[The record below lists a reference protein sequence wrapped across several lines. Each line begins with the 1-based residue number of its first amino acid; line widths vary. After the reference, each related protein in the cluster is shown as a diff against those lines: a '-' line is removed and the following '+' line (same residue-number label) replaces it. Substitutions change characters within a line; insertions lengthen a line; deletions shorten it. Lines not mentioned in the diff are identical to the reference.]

1 MSSRRPLLVLS
12 ALSLLWVLLFVARLR
27 WAADA
32 PPVPLAT
39 MLEKWG
45 ALQVPLPSAELWRL
59 GTTWF
64 VHVDYWHL
72 LGSLLALW
80 AGGLGSLQRLRA
92 GRLLG
97 LLVSCGLVASL
108 AVVWRSAGQPL
119 ISAGPSG
126 ALCGLLAFVVLLPA
140 AGKRV
145 LLPLVALVAMV
156 VGGYVT
162 AGDTVAHLAGAGAG
176 LLLAGVQR
184 LRA

>member
-1 MSSRRPLLVLS
+1 MSSRRPLLVLGG
-12 ALSLLWVLLFVARLR
+12 LSLLWVLLFVARLR

-39 MLEKWG
+39 MLAKWG
-45 ALQVPLPSAELWRL
+45 ALRVPLPLAELWRL

-64 VHVDYWHL
+64 VHVDCWHL

-80 AGGLGSLQRLRA
+80 AGGLGSLQSLRA

-97 LLVSCGLVASL
+97 LLVACGLVASL
-108 AVVWRSAGQPL
+108 AVVRFAAEQLL

-140 AGKRV
+140 ARRRMV
-145 LLPLVALVAMV
+145 LPLVALVAML

-184 LRA
+184 WRK

>member
-12 ALSLLWVLLFVARLR
+12 CLSLLWVLLFGARLR
-27 WAADA
+27 WAAGSPA
-32 PPVPLAT
+32 VPLAT

-45 ALQVPLPSAELWRL
+45 ALRLPLPPAELWRL

-64 VHVDYWHL
+64 VHVDCWHL

-80 AGGLGSLQRLRA
+80 AGGLGSAQRLRA

-97 LLVSCGLVASL
+97 LLIGCGLVASL
-108 AVVWRSAGQPL
+108 AVVWRYAEQPL

-140 AGKRV
+140 ACWRV
-145 LLPLVALVAMV
+145 LLPLVALVAML

-176 LLLAGVQR
+176 LLLAGFQR

>member
-1 MSSRRPLLVLS
+1 MSSRRPLLVLGG
-12 ALSLLWVLLFVARLR
+12 LSLLWVLLFVARLR

-45 ALQVPLPSAELWRL
+45 ALRLPLPSAELWRL
-59 GTTWF
+59 ATTWF
-64 VHVDYWHL
+64 VHVDCWHL

-97 LLVSCGLVASL
+97 LLVGCGLVASL
-108 AVVWRSAGQPL
+108 AVVWRSAAQPL

-140 AGKRV
+140 ARRRV
-145 LLPLVALVAMV
+145 VLPLVALVAML

-184 LRA
+184 WHK